1 MTISPDTFQFLAELK
16 ANNNREWF
24 QDHKPRY
31 ESAKDEFIGFV
42 DHLIER
48 ITEFDPSVGH
58 HSAKGCV
65 FRIYRDVR
73 FSKDKSPYKT
83 HFGAHITS
91 AIKRSD
97 IHSRAGYYLHLSPGD
112 SMLAGG
118 AYVPK
123 GAWLKN
129 IRQSI
134 DLNGDELR
142 AILAEK
148 DFIKYFG
155 ELEGERLKRAP
166 KGYEVDHPE
175 IELLRYK
182 SFLAT
187 HRMDDTQVLHTDF
200 LDHAADVYQA
210 LFPLDSFLNK
220 SAV

>member
-1 MTISPDTFQFLAELK
+1 MTISPDTFQFLADLK
-16 ANNNREWF
+16 LNNNRDWF
-24 QDHKPRY
+24 QENKPRY
-31 ESAKDEFIGFV
+31 EAAKEEFTQFV

-48 ITEFDPSVGH
+48 ITEFDPSIGH

-83 HFGAHITS
+83 NFGAHITS

-118 AYVPK
+118 AYMPK
-123 GAWLKN
+123 GDWLKN
-129 IRQSI
+129 IRQSL
-134 DLNGDELR
+134 DLHGDEFR
-142 AILAEK
+142 AILANKE
-148 DFIKYFG
+148 FQKYFG
-155 ELEGERLKRAP
+155 ELEGEQLKRAP
-166 KGYEVDHPE
+166 KGYDVDHPE

-182 SFLAT
+182 SFLGS
-187 HRMDDTQVLHTDF
+187 HRMKDVQVLDPGF
-200 LDHAADVYQA
+200 LDHAANAFQA
-210 LFPLDSFLNK
+210 LFPFDEFLNQ